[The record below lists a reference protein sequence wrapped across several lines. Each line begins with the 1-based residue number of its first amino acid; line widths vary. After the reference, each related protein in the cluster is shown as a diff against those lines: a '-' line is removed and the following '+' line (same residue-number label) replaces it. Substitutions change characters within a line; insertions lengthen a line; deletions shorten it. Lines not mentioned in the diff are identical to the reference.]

1 MKKTNRPA
9 SDQKLSLNQK
19 RVVAFLNRR
28 RGDVTKVSQKTGF
41 AMSTVSEVLSGL
53 YNNTRI
59 VNAAYEMARHRK
71 GAKIVDA
78 PIAA

>member
-1 MKKTNRPA
+1 MEKTNRPA
-9 SDQKLSLNQK
+9 SYQKLSLNQK

-28 RGDVTKVSQKTGF
+28 RGDVTKVSKKTGF

-59 VNAAYEMARHRK
+59 VNAAYEIARHRK
-71 GAKIVDA
+71 SAKVMVET
-78 PIAA
+78 AA